1 MSTRQKEKVFGN
13 LIKISFL
20 VVICQCFYLQIIRFP
35 FYSRLSRKNCI
46 RTIEI
51 GTPRGKIYDRNGRV
65 MAQDAPCFNL
75 VFIPY
80 DIKNRVKEAE
90 ILSGLISVNKERLVG
105 ILSRSYTNP
114 FDRIIIKKRI
124 GKEEVA
130 LIEENM
136 LNLPGIFIQPGV
148 DREYLLKEDICH
160 VLGYTGEI
168 SRSQLK
174 KYKEKGLKSGD
185 IIGQYGIEKHY
196 DDYLRGIPGGI
207 QVEVD
212 AIGHQGRVLGKKEMK
227 PGNNLILTIDQ
238 TIQEIASEALG
249 EKQGCVIAMDPRNG
263 QILALV
269 SNPFFDPNRVALSLN
284 EPDHPFFNR
293 AIHGQYPP
301 GSIFKIIT
309 EIAALETGMVEEY
322 DRIEC
327 TGEIEVRERLFHCW
341 EEEGHGWIDI
351 NLALPFSC
359 NIFFGTIGIQM
370 GTSKMLEYAKI
381 LELGKPTGINLPGEK
396 SGFIPS
402 PYEIGPVNLSI
413 GQGNLLTTPIQLLS
427 LISTVANGGNIWQP
441 YVVKKIVSPD
451 GKPVKEFFPVLKK
464 TVYISP
470 ETMDVLKR
478 GLKNVMLFGTGVS
491 ARVEDLDIA
500 GKTGT
505 SQRGHIELELPTQ
518 GSFACYAPADK
529 PTIVLFVFIDYGHSW
544 QAARIAGKILKRVF
558 FPVYEETSGETEL
571 DISNEEN
578 KIF

>member
-1 MSTRQKEKVFGN
+1 
-13 LIKISFL
+13 
-20 VVICQCFYLQIIRFP
+20 
-35 FYSRLSRKNCI
+35 
-46 RTIEI
+46 
-51 GTPRGKIYDRNGRV
+51 
-65 MAQDAPCFNL
+65 MAHDAPCFNL

-80 DIKNRVKEAE
+80 DIKDRVEEAE
-90 ILSGLISVNKERLVG
+90 ILSGLISVAQERLVD
-105 ILSRSYTNP
+105 ILKRSYTNP

-124 GKEEVA
+124 EKKEVS

-148 DREYLLKEDICH
+148 DRDYLLKENTCH
-160 VLGYTGEI
+160 ILGYTGEI

-174 KYKEKGLKSGD
+174 GYKEKGLKAGD
-185 IIGQYGIEKHY
+185 IVGQYGIEKQY
-196 DDYLRGIPGGI
+196 DAYLRGIPGGI

-212 AIGHQGRVLGKKEMK
+212 ALGHQGRVLGKKEMN

-238 TIQEIASEALG
+238 TIQEIASEELG

-269 SNPFFDPNRVALSLN
+269 SKPIFDPNRVEMYLN

-309 EIAALETGMVEEY
+309 EISALETGMVEEY

-327 TGEIEVRERLFHCW
+327 TGEIEVRGGRIFHCW
-341 EEEGHGWIDI
+341 KEEGHGWIDI

-359 NIFFGTIGIQM
+359 NIFFGTIGMQM

-381 LELGKPTGINLPGEK
+381 FELGKPTGINLPGEK
-396 SGFIPS
+396 SGYLPS

-441 YVVKKIVSPD
+441 YIVKKIVSPD
-451 GKPVKEFFPVLKK
+451 GNPVKEFFPVLKK

-470 ETMDVLKR
+470 ETMDVLKK
-478 GLKNVMLFGTGVS
+478 GLKNVVLFGTGVS

-505 SQRGHIELELPTQ
+505 SQRGDIKLELSPQ
-518 GSFACYAPADK
+518 GSFACYSPADK
-529 PTIVLFVFIDYGHSW
+529 PTIALFVFIDYGHSW
-544 QAARIAGKILKRVF
+544 QAAGIAGKILKRVF
-558 FPVYEETSGETEL
+558 SPLYEETSGETNLSILNMSPTRKSSPLMGEDL
-571 DISNEEN
+571 GEGEG
-578 KIF
+578 